1 MEFARPV
8 LISCVLL
15 LALVSCQRTE
25 TSHRLALV
33 TKSMDSEFWLSM
45 REGAEEAARDAEV
58 SLSVLAPQRETYI
71 HEQVNILED
80 FLVRGIDALIVAPA
94 GAAQV
99 VPVLNRIAD
108 QGIPIIIV
116 DTDLE
121 WERKLTYVGTDN
133 REGGRL
139 AGEFLARALPQGGK
153 IALVR
158 GIPGVSS
165 QDHRV
170 EGFLQVLKDHPSL
183 VLVASQS
190 GDSERSRAM
199 AVIEDILSA
208 NPTLDA
214 VFATNDEMALG
225 VVEAIAAHE
234 RQDQITVIGFD
245 AGQEALRALA
255 EGRLKAVVAQNPS
268 LMGHLGVEVAIKAL
282 EGGPVEPVYDSGT
295 MLVTQ
300 ENLSQFKL
308 KKQAVTLDVD

>member
-1 MEFARPV
+1 MRLLKSILVVCV
-8 LISCVLL
+8 LILSFV
-15 LALVSCQRTE
+15 ACQRAE
-25 TSHRLALV
+25 TSKRLALV
-33 TKSMDSEFWLSM
+33 AKSMDSEFWLSM
-45 REGAEEAARDAEV
+45 REGAEQAAKNAGV
-58 SLSVLAPQRETYI
+58 SLSVLAPQREVYI

-80 FLVRGIDALIVAPA
+80 LLVRGMDALIVSPA

-99 VPVLNRIAD
+99 LPVLNRIAD
-108 QGIPIIIV
+108 QGTPVIIV
-116 DTDLE
+116 DTDLD

-139 AGEFLARALPQGGK
+139 AGHFLARTVPEGGK
-153 IALVR
+153 VALVR

-170 EGFLQVLKDHPSL
+170 EGFLEVLDKYPSL
-183 VLVASQS
+183 TLVANQS

-208 NPTLDA
+208 NSKLDA

-225 VVEAIAAHE
+225 VLEAIAARE
-234 RQDQITVIGFD
+234 REDDIAVIGFD
-245 AGQEALRALA
+245 AGQEALRALE

-268 LMGHLGVEVAIKAL
+268 LMGRLSVEVALKAL
-282 EGGPVEPVYDSGT
+282 EGEPIQAKYDSGT

-300 ENLSQFKL
+300 ENLNQFRL
-308 KKQAVTLDVD
+308 KKQAVSLE